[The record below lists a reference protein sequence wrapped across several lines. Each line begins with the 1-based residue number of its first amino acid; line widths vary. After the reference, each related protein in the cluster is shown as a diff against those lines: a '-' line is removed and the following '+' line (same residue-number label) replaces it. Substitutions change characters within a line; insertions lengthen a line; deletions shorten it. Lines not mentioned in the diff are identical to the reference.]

1 MSPRPFS
8 ASRLVL
14 VAGALWAAGAAR
26 GQNLVPDPHFASGI
40 SAWSLRL
47 SPGITATLARDPGPG
62 ADGAPGFAALAG
74 SSFNPVNLF
83 ARTCVPVQP
92 GVVYSFGGAVRF
104 RAIQQSQA
112 FFTLNFY
119 PDAACGT
126 AILSPPPPPSS
137 AATSGATTG
146 VWTPCAGTGAAAPAG
161 AASAALEFT
170 LSGVS
175 PGGTPS
181 ADFDD
186 VYVGRAGTVEPPAP
200 VPSLSRAGVLAL
212 GLALALA
219 GALAARP
226 AR

>member
-1 MSPRPFS
+1 MPSF
-8 ASRLVL
+8 VL
-14 VAGALWAAGAAR
+14 VASLLLTAGAAR
-26 GQNLVPDPHFASGI
+26 GQNLVSDPHFASGI

-47 SPGITATLARDPGPG
+47 SPGITATLVRDPGPG
-62 ADGAPGFAALAG
+62 ADGSPGFAALAG
-74 SSFNPVNLF
+74 ATFNPVTLF

-104 RAIQQSQA
+104 RTAQQSQA

-126 AILSPPPPPSS
+126 TILSPPPPPSS
-137 AATSGATTG
+137 AAASGG
-146 VWTPCAGTGAAAPAG
+146 TPGAWASCAGTGAAAPPG
-161 AASAALEFT
+161 AASAALELN

-175 PGGTPS
+175 TGGTPS
-181 ADFDD
+181 VDFDD
-186 VYVGRAGTVEPPAP
+186 VYAGRAGTVEPPAA
-200 VPSLSRAGVLAL
+200 VPSLSHAGVLAL
-212 GLALALA
+212 GLALSLA

>member
-1 MSPRPFS
+1 VTLRPLS
-8 ASRLVL
+8 ASRLAL
-14 VAGALWAAGAAR
+14 AAGLLCAAGAAR
-26 GQNLVPDPHFASGI
+26 GQNLISDPHFASGV

-47 SPGITATLARDPGPG
+47 SGGITASLAHDPGPG
-62 ADGAPGFAALAG
+62 ADGAPGFAALTGG
-74 SSFNPVNLF
+74 SGGFVSYF

-104 RAIQQSQA
+104 RSSQPSQA
-112 FFTLNFY
+112 FFRLSFY
-119 PDAACGT
+119 PDATCGT
-126 AILSPPPPPSS
+126 TTLGPPLPPTNLTGPG
-137 AATSGATTG
+137 ATAGVWTLCAGSGAT
-146 VWTPCAGTGAAAPAG
+146 APPG

-170 LSGVS
+170 LAGISLNEN
-175 PGGTPS
+175 PS

-186 VYVGRAGTVEPPAP
+186 AYVGRAGTVEPPAP

>member
-1 MSPRPFS
+1 MRR
-8 ASRLVL
+8 ASS
-14 VAGALWAAGAAR
+14 AAR
-26 GQNLVPDPHFASGI
+26 APRAGRTSSPDPHFAFGI

-47 SPGITATLARDPGPG
+47 SPGIAATLVRDPGPG
-62 ADGAPGFAALAG
+62 ADGSPGFAALAG
-74 SSFNPVNLF
+74 ASLNPVNLF

-92 GVVYSFGGAVRF
+92 GVVYSFGGVVRF
-104 RAIQQSQA
+104 RTTQQSQA

-119 PDAACGT
+119 PDTACGT
-126 AILSPPPPPSS
+126 GVLSPPPPPSS
-137 AATSGATTG
+137 AVASGATPG
-146 VWTPCAGTGAAAPAG
+146 AWTLCAGTGATAPAG
-161 AASAALEFT
+161 AASAALELT

-186 VYVGRAGTVEPPAP
+186 VYVGRAGTVEPPPA
-200 VPSLSRAGVLAL
+200 VPSLSPAGVLVL

-219 GALAARP
+219 GTLAARS

>member
-1 MSPRPFS
+1 MTVRPLP
-8 ASRLVL
+8 ATRLAL
-14 VAGALWAAGAAR
+14 AAGLLCAAGAAR
-26 GQNLVPDPHFASGI
+26 GQNLISDPHFASGI

-47 SPGITATLARDPGPG
+47 SGGITATLVRDSGPG
-62 ADGAPGFAALAG
+62 ADGSPGFAALAG
-74 SSFNPVNLF
+74 ASFNPVTLF

-92 GVVYSFGGAVRF
+92 GVVYSFGGSVRF
-104 RAIQQSQA
+104 RTSQQSQA
-112 FFTLNFY
+112 SFTLNFY

-137 AATSGATTG
+137 TAASGGTPGA
-146 VWTPCAGTGAAAPAG
+146 WTLCAGSGAAAPPG
-161 AASAALEFT
+161 AASAALELN

-181 ADFDD
+181 VDFDD
-186 VYVGRAGTVEPPAP
+186 VYVGRAGTVEPPAA

-219 GALAARP
+219 GTLAARS

>member
-1 MSPRPFS
+1 VTLRPFS
-8 ASRLVL
+8 AARLVL
-14 VAGALWAAGAAR
+14 VAGSLAAAGAAR

-47 SPGITATLARDPGPG
+47 SGGVSATLVRDPGPG

-104 RAIQQSQA
+104 RTTQQSQA

-126 AILSPPPPPSS
+126 AIISPPPPPSS
-137 AATSGATTG
+137 AAASGATPG
-146 VWTPCAGTGAAAPAG
+146 AWTPCAGTGATAPAG

-186 VYVGRAGTVEPPAP
+186 VYVGRAGTVEPPAA

-212 GLALALA
+212 GVALALA
-219 GALAARP
+219 GALAARS

>member
-1 MSPRPFS
+1 MARGLAF
-8 ASRLVL
+8 ASRLAFTAVL
-14 VAGALWAAGAAR
+14 LLAAGTAR
-26 GQNLVPDPHFASGI
+26 GQNLVSDPHFASGI

-47 SPGITATLARDPGPG
+47 SGGITASLVRDPGPG
-62 ADGAPGFAALAG
+62 ADGFPGFAALAG
-74 SSFNPVNLF
+74 ASFNPVNLF

-104 RAIQQSQA
+104 RTTQQSQA

-126 AILSPPPPPSS
+126 GVLSPPPPPSS
-137 AATSGATTG
+137 AVASGATTG
-146 VWTPCAGTGAAAPAG
+146 AWTPCAGTGAVAPAG

-186 VYVGRAGTVEPPAP
+186 VYVGRAGTVEPPAA
-200 VPSLSRAGVLAL
+200 VPSLSHAGVLAL

-219 GALAARP
+219 GALATRP

>member
-1 MSPRPFS
+1 LSSRSLSPP
-8 ASRLVL
+8 RL
-14 VAGALWAAGAAR
+14 ALAAGLLCAAFTAR
-26 GQNLVPDPHFASGI
+26 GQNLVPDPHFASGV

-47 SPGITATLARDPGPG
+47 SPGIAATLVRDPGPG

-74 SSFNPVNLF
+74 ASFNPVSLF

-104 RAIQQSQA
+104 RTTQQSQA

-126 AILSPPPPPSS
+126 TVFSPPPPPTS
-137 AATSGATTG
+137 AAASGASAG
-146 VWTPCAGTGAAAPAG
+146 PWTSCAGTGATAPPG
-161 AASAALEFT
+161 AASAALE
-170 LSGVS
+170 LSLTGVS

-181 ADFDD
+181 VDFDD
-186 VYVGRAGTVEPPAP
+186 VYLGRAGTVEPPAP
-200 VPSLSRAGVLAL
+200 VPSLSREGVLAL